1 MKKYSLNGGKMI
13 AVPLRRQEIAAQRA
27 RKGGMGREMK
37 QSRILRHK
45 IEEFQKENGKQLST
59 SYCDDD

>member
-45 IEEFQKENGKQLST
+45 IGEFQKEN
-59 SYCDDD
+59 D